1 MNQDYVRK
9 KAAEALAATSG
20 NRREAALLLRVWAEA
35 DGKLK
40 SAITAPFLPN
50 LCALAVQRAASTGGT
65 GRRQARRAASSSPD
79 DAANLLAAIGSRA
92 SETMTGTRGRSA
104 PPPPASSA
112 RHKQAVATLAAAF
125 RSREPKG

>member
-1 MNQDYVRK
+1 MSQEYVRK

-40 SAITAPFLPN
+40 SAITAPFLSN
-50 LCALAVQRAASTGGT
+50 LCALAIQRAASS
-65 GRRQARRAASSSPD
+65 GRRTARRPAAAATAD
-79 DAANLLAAIGSRA
+79 DSANLLAAIGSR
-92 SETMTGTRGRSA
+92 SGETMTNTRARSA

-125 RSREPKG
+125 QGRKPKI